1 MISKLLWITPLKH
14 FVQSSARSMMFKRA
28 YKLVGHE
35 KIEELN
41 RMKKV
46 DWELYKQNV
55 EDPSI
60 EYPKYYLK
68 EYHGYRQGNLC
79 WEAGNQKKTFL

>member
-1 MISKLLWITPLKH
+1 
-14 FVQSSARSMMFKRA
+14 MFNRA
-28 YKLVGHE
+28 YKLIGQE

-41 RMKKV
+41 QMKKV

-79 WEAGNQKKTFL
+79 WEAGNKNFFTFVAARSLHNILVHQQEKQS